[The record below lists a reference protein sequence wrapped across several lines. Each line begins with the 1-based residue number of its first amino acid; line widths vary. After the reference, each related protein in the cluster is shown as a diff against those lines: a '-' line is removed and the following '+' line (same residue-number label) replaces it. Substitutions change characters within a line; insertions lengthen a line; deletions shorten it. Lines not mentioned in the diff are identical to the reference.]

1 MTAIASITLE
11 NDMDL
16 ILAYKKSIRLA
27 ELLGLTISTQTAF
40 ATAVSEVCREVID
53 KAFDGVAELGTS
65 NDGPRFFLTTKISF
79 KDNDEPKSFYE
90 GFEYAKKLVP
100 VFELQHAE
108 GTVTIIL
115 KLGIPH
121 TAQVNQQKVEIIK
134 AHFAFDG
141 PTNAYEEVKLKNAE
155 LSRIKIQHELALVNA
170 NYLNKQKDEFLSI
183 ASHELN
189 SPLTILRSLAQLAI
203 KHNKTDD
210 GLMQNFLTRIE
221 LQTTKLRILIQ
232 QLLDKAKIESGQVDY
247 VREKIKLNDFIC
259 ETVDL
264 YRMLAPGHTLV
275 TVLSEDCLIYIDKLR
290 IEQVMNNLMA
300 NAAKYSAKGSQITI
314 RLEIKDGRAVINVID
329 QGIGLSG
336 ENISQVF
343 KKFYRSEQT
352 QKNYYGLGMGLYIAS
367 MIVDAHDGKIWVASE
382 LGKGSVF
389 SFSLPMAVQ

>member
-1 MTAIASITLE
+1 MI
-11 NDMDL
+11 M
-16 ILAYKKSIRLA
+16 
-27 ELLGLTISTQTAF
+27 G
-40 ATAVSEVCREVID
+40 
-53 KAFDGVAELGTS
+53 
-65 NDGPRFFLTTKISF
+65 
-79 KDNDEPKSFYE
+79 
-90 GFEYAKKLVP
+90 
-100 VFELQHAE
+100 
-108 GTVTIIL
+108 
-115 KLGIPH
+115 
-121 TAQVNQQKVEIIK
+121 
-134 AHFAFDG
+134 HFAFEG

-155 LSRIKIQHELALVNA
+155 LSRIKVQHELALVNA

-210 GLMQNFLTRIE
+210 QQMQDFLTRIE

-232 QLLDKAKIESGQVDY
+232 QLLDKAKIESGQLDY

-264 YRMLAPGHTLV
+264 YRMLAPAHTLV
-275 TVLSEDCLIYIDKLR
+275 TVLSEDCLINIDKLR

-314 RLEIKDGRAVINVID
+314 RPEVKDGSVIINVVD
-329 QGIGLSG
+329 QGIGLSE
-336 ENISQVF
+336 ENMTQVF

-367 MIVDAHDGKIWVASE
+367 MIVDGHEGKIWVTSE

-389 SFSLPMAVQ
+389 SFSLPVAV